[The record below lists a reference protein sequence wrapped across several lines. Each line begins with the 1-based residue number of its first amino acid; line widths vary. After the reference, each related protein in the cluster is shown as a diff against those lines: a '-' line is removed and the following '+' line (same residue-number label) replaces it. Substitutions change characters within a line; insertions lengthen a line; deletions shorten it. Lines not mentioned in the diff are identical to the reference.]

1 LAGFALGF
9 AVSLPA
15 QEADPSPAP
24 APAAA
29 ADGPLVALPAG
40 DPSTPV
46 NQRVLGV
53 LPNYRTTDASLPFHS
68 ITARQKMSIA
78 YKDSFDWPVIPTAMG
93 FAGIYQLENQNPSF
107 GQGVAGYAKRFATA
121 YVDVV
126 TGNFMTEGIMPSLFH
141 QDPRYFRLGQ
151 GKTKSRLWYAATRIF
166 LCKNDSGRWAF
177 NYSEVVGNSAMAVVG
192 NAYYPDNRTVSGNL
206 SRLGVALATDS
217 LAQVGKEFWPDIHRK
232 LFHKK
237 AD

>member
-1 LAGFALGF
+1 MASPLSDLPLAVTVF
-9 AVSLPA
+9 V
-15 QEADPSPAP
+15 
-24 APAAA
+24 
-29 ADGPLVALPAG
+29 
-40 DPSTPV
+40 PV
-46 NQRVLGV
+46 LMN
-53 LPNYRTTDASLPFHS
+53 
-68 ITARQKMSIA
+68 
-78 YKDSFDWPVIPTAMG
+78 
-93 FAGIYQLENQNPSF
+93 
-107 GQGVAGYAKRFATA
+107 
-121 YVDVV
+121 
-126 TGNFMTEGIMPSLFH
+126 
-141 QDPRYFRLGQ
+141 
-151 GKTKSRLWYAATRIF
+151 AATRIF